1 VSSPDSGETDR
12 PELPVSEL
20 RKLRAALDQTDRL
33 LHELRVHQVEL
44 EFQNRA
50 LREAQ
55 EQLEQSRQRYVELYD
70 FAPVAYLSLDAQ
82 GTIGEVNVAATRLLG
97 HDRAALLGRRL
108 QTVVGFSDPQAFH
121 GALKQALGTKQQSR
135 TELSFQSS
143 ALLQATTVEMLVLPV
158 FDPELRSVRARV
170 ALVDVTSRSAA
181 EQTVRF
187 LSTAGARLSRIRMG
201 APALIEEI
209 ASAGAAGFIDGCWVE
224 VDGVS
229 SAAWSTEPLRR
240 KMTQEQLEA
249 LRPQIR
255 RTIDQAVSEARA
267 VAGRWSEE
275 GAPTSVWPV
284 ISGWV
289 SAPLWIE
296 RKVRGTVT
304 LFHRNAFEV
313 EPAALGIAE
322 EFARSVSMVLENARL
337 FRQADDA
344 VRARDEMVSV
354 LAHDLS
360 NSLFSIR
367 LHAQRGLSRS
377 GEHAGR
383 ALEAIDRGVSWMDTL
398 VKTVLDVSANDAGGL
413 QLHRK
418 AGDLV
423 EMLESACTLQ
433 QPNLEERGLHL
444 ERRWPLTLPAV
455 VDRERILQVLVNLLG
470 NAVKFTPAGGRV
482 VVGAA
487 RESGSVRLWVAD
499 SGPGVP
505 REHLGHL
512 FQRGWQAEPRG
523 GGRGLGLYIC
533 RLIVEAH
540 GGSIRVDR
548 ASGGGAE
555 FMVLLPEAPT
565 VDGQPPGTP
574 HAAQ

>member
-1 VSSPDSGETDR
+1 MSASNSGEADK
-12 PELPVSEL
+12 PEPPVSEV
-20 RKLRAALDQTDRL
+20 RRLRASLDQTDRL
-33 LHELRVHQVEL
+33 LHEVRVHQVEL

-55 EQLEQSRQRYVELYD
+55 EQLEESRQRYVELYD

-82 GTIGEVNVAATRLLG
+82 GTIGELNVAATRLLG

-108 QTVVGFSDPQAFH
+108 QTVVGFSDPRAFH
-121 GALKQALGTKQQSR
+121 AALRQALATQQQSR
-135 TELSFQSS
+135 TELSFRSSSRPQS
-143 ALLQATTVEMLVLPV
+143 TTVEMLVLPV
-158 FDPELRSVRARV
+158 FDPGLRSVRARV
-170 ALVDVTSRSAA
+170 ALVDVTSRIAA

-187 LSTAGARLSRIRMG
+187 LSAAGARLSRVRMG
-201 APALIEEI
+201 TPALLEEI
-209 ASAGAAGFIDGCWVE
+209 ASAGAAGFIDGCSVE

-229 SAAWSTEPLRR
+229 SVAWGTEHLRR
-240 KMTQEQLEA
+240 MMTEEQLET

-267 VAGRWSEE
+267 VAGRWSETR
-275 GAPTSVWPV
+275 ASTAVWPV

-289 SAPLWIE
+289 SAPLSIE
-296 RKVRGTVT
+296 EKVRGAVT
-304 LFHRNAFEV
+304 LFHRNAFEA
-313 EPAALGIAE
+313 EPTALGVAE
-322 EFARSVSMVLENARL
+322 EFARRASLLLENARL
-337 FRQADDA
+337 FQQTEDA

-360 NSLFSIR
+360 NSLFSIK

-398 VKTVLDVSANDAGGL
+398 VKTVLDVSATDAGGL
-413 QLHRK
+413 QLHPK
-418 AGDLV
+418 VGDLV
-423 EMLESACTLQ
+423 EVLESVCALQ
-433 QPNLEERGLHL
+433 QPSLEARGLHL
-444 ERRWPLTLPAV
+444 ERQWPSTLPAV
-455 VDRERILQVLVNLLG
+455 VDRERILQVLINLLG
-470 NAVKFTPAGGRV
+470 NAVKFTPSGGRI

-499 SGPGVP
+499 SGHGVP
-505 REHLGHL
+505 REHVAHV
-512 FQRGWQAEPRG
+512 FERGWQAQPKA

-540 GGSIRVDR
+540 GGSILVER
-548 ASGGGAE
+548 ASGGGAS
-555 FMVLLPEAPT
+555 FVVLLPEEPT
-565 VDGQPPGTP
+565 VAGHPPDPGTSP
-574 HAAQ
+574 G

>member
-1 VSSPDSGETDR
+1 
-12 PELPVSEL
+12 
-20 RKLRAALDQTDRL
+20 
-33 LHELRVHQVEL
+33 
-44 EFQNRA
+44 
-50 LREAQ
+50 
-55 EQLEQSRQRYVELYD
+55 
-70 FAPVAYLSLDAQ
+70 
-82 GTIGEVNVAATRLLG
+82 
-97 HDRAALLGRRL
+97 
-108 QTVVGFSDPQAFH
+108 
-121 GALKQALGTKQQSR
+121 
-135 TELSFQSS
+135 
-143 ALLQATTVEMLVLPV
+143 
-158 FDPELRSVRARV
+158 
-170 ALVDVTSRSAA
+170 
-181 EQTVRF
+181 
-187 LSTAGARLSRIRMG
+187 
-201 APALIEEI
+201 
-209 ASAGAAGFIDGCWVE
+209 VE

-229 SAAWSTEPLRR
+229 SAAWGTEPLRR
-240 KMTQEQLEA
+240 KMTEEQLEA

-255 RTIDQAVSEARA
+255 GTIDQAVSEARA

-275 GAPTSVWPV
+275 RAPTLVWPV

-289 SAPLWIE
+289 SAPLSIE
-296 RKVRGTVT
+296 GRVRGTVT

-313 EPAALGIAE
+313 EPAALGVAE
-322 EFARSVSMVLENARL
+322 EFARCASMVLENARL
-337 FRQADDA
+337 FRQAEDA

-367 LHAQRGLSRS
+367 LHAQRGLGRG

-398 VKTVLDVSANDAGGL
+398 VKTVLDVSATDAGGL

-423 EMLESACTLQ
+423 EMLESACALQ

-444 ERRWPLTLPAV
+444 ERRIPTTLPAV

-470 NAVKFTPAGGRV
+470 NAVKFTPAGGRIEI
-482 VVGAA
+482 GAA
-487 RESGSVRLWVAD
+487 RESGSVSLWVAD

-512 FQRGWQAEPRG
+512 FQRGWQGEPRG

-548 ASGGGAE
+548 ASGGGAS
-555 FMVLLPEAPT
+555 FIVVLPDEPT
-565 VDGQPPGTP
+565 IGGPPPDPSSLG
-574 HAAQ
+574 